1 MRCNGSWNLGSER
14 SLSSSGSTLRN
25 VGKVGVPCYSCIHIR
40 VFDLWSMIHMWMLG
54 EEDRTGE
61 TTERGAD
68 GRKSAAMRCSWLA
81 ARPQYLGIGSGPG
94 TSGEGDGP
102 AEGMGGSRP

>member
-40 VFDLWSMIHMWMLG
+40 VIDLWSMIHMWMLG

-61 TTERGAD
+61 TTV
-68 GRKSAAMRCSWLA
+68 
-81 ARPQYLGIGSGPG
+81 GIGSGPG
-94 TSGEGDGP
+94 TSGEGGGP